1 MTTLKEQPPEE
12 VELYVLS
19 AMGTAEA
26 VLKAAASGINEMSW
40 QVEMHA
46 KAWDYL
52 YSRAKV
58 GEAASRNDVYGAV
71 GLELTPDV
79 TDSET
84 FLEELVRRTVH
95 REATQRIV
103 SRLDELSGPSPQK
116 AVELLIGDL
125 AEIAK
130 NVSSHTSYVDT
141 DALLRVDRME
151 ARAAVK
157 EAGGVIGIRSG
168 LPSLDSQGL
177 NWRPGEAVAIQG
189 PLNVGKSTLLLWFC
203 AYAYHHDGRKI
214 LFLTP
219 ESTIDEVEDRLDPML
234 ARFMGYDLSNQRIR
248 NGLEDL
254 DLYRRYATELAETGR
269 SGFIIRD
276 SGDSGTFSVADI
288 LQQAREHRPDVLAID
303 GVHLISG
310 GGKTWENMKQA
321 AEALKGLAQHM
332 GLVLLGGTQVTRDA
346 VMADGDVAGL
356 GESAY
361 GMAFLEAA
369 NKVISLA
376 EKRGDPMQRVWKL
389 IKNRGGPKILS
400 KQYLKFDVDRGD
412 IGELGV
418 LTDEQTGMV
427 DFR

>member
-1 MTTLKEQPPEE
+1 MTTLREQPPEE

-19 AMGTAEA
+19 AMTTAEA
-26 VLKAAASGINEMSW
+26 VLKAATAGINDMSW

-46 KAWDYL
+46 KAWSYL
-52 YSRAKV
+52 YSRARL
-58 GEAASRNDVYGAV
+58 GESASRNDVYGAV

-103 SRLDELSGPSPQK
+103 ARLDELNGPNPQK

-130 NVSSHTSYVDT
+130 NASSHTSYVDT

-168 LPSLDSQGL
+168 LPALDDQGL

-203 AYAYHHDGRKI
+203 AYSYHYDGRKV

-248 NGLEDL
+248 NGAEDVE
-254 DLYRRYATELAETGR
+254 LYRRYATQLAETGR

-332 GLVLLGGTQVTRDA
+332 GLVLIGGTQVTRDA

>member
-1 MTTLKEQPPEE
+1 MTSLRDQLPEE

-19 AMGTAEA
+19 AMTSPDA
-26 VLKAAASGINEMSW
+26 VLKAAAAGIGDMSW
-40 QVEMHA
+40 QIEAHA
-46 KAWDYL
+46 RAWDYL
-52 YSRAKV
+52 YQRARL

-71 GLELTPDV
+71 GVELRPDI

-95 REATQRIV
+95 REATARIIA
-103 SRLDELSGPSPQK
+103 RIEELNGPNPQK
-116 AVELLIGDL
+116 TVELLIGDL
-125 AEIAK
+125 ADIAK
-130 NVSSHTSYVDT
+130 NSSSHTSYVDT
-141 DALLRVDRME
+141 DAMLRVDRME
-151 ARAAVK
+151 ARAAIK
-157 EAGGVIGIRSG
+157 EAGGTIGIRSG
-168 LPSLDSQGL
+168 LPALDREGL

-203 AYAYHHDGRKI
+203 AYAYYHDRAKV

-219 ESTIDEVEDRLDPML
+219 ESTIEEVEDRLDPML
-234 ARFMGYDLSNQRIR
+234 GRFMGYDLSNQRIR

-254 DLYRRYATELAETGR
+254 EVFRDYASKLAEESR

-288 LQQAREHRPDVLAID
+288 LQQAREHRPDILAID

-310 GGKTWENMKQA
+310 AGKTWENMKQA

-332 GLVLLGGTQVTRDA
+332 GLVIIGGTQVTRDA
-346 VMADGDVAGL
+346 VVADGDVPDL
-356 GESAY
+356 GQSAY

-376 EKRGDPMQRVWKL
+376 EKRGDPMQRIWKL
-389 IKNRGGPKILS
+389 IKNRGGPKLLS
-400 KQYLKFDVDRGD
+400 KQFLRFDVDRGD

-427 DFR
+427 DFV